1 MRWLPA
7 ILFSLA
13 AMLSLD
19 EIQSI
24 IGLGITEEGAP
35 D

>member
-1 MRWLPA
+1 MRWLFA
-7 ILFSLA
+7 ILFSVA

-24 IGLGITEEGAP
+24 MGLEIVEEGAP